1 MIALTFSGPS
11 PHISSL
17 THFLLSLM
25 FSPMSP
31 PSLVSPLKS
40 SSVIM
45 VVNSITP
52 PPARSL
58 PHMVSLS
65 ACLVPIPRRK
75 TTRPSAS
82 FTPLII
88 SFALFYSKPAC
99 LHLTGLRLFI
109 LQPVF
114 SIAIP
119 LKPCPLPHF
128 PLSYSKPNPPM
139 TIFVSLVVIVTLTFP
154 PPLHTS

>member
-11 PHISSL
+11 PCVSSL
-17 THFLLSLM
+17 THFLLSLN
-25 FSPMSP
+25 FLPMSP
-31 PSLVSPLKS
+31 PSLVSPLKAS
-40 SSVIM
+40 SAIM
-45 VVNSITP
+45 VVSLITP

-65 ACLVPIPRRK
+65 ACLAPIPRHK
-75 TTRPSAS
+75 MARPSAS
-82 FTPLII
+82 FAPLII

-99 LHLTGLRLFI
+99 LRRTGLRLFI
-109 LQPVF
+109 LPPIF

-119 LKPCPLPHF
+119 LKPWPRPHLS
-128 PLSYSKPNPPM
+128 LSYSKPNPPM
-139 TIFVSLVVIVTLTFP
+139 TIFVSLVVAVTPTFP